1 MLRPRVPFCSAQC
14 MPAHPEGPHLGSL
27 RRLVVGTTSKASC
40 KLHLESASSVGPQVC
55 LVASPGGKKQEGS
68 SLSPKVRCSEGA
80 VTFFVAKEQV
90 GSLLVSSKVA
100 RHHLECHSVLF
111 TVEREQSCATW
122 EPLDHRVVLYTLEQ

>member
-1 MLRPRVPFCSAQC
+1 
-14 MPAHPEGPHLGSL
+14 LGGRGRGRWISEF
-27 RRLVVGTTSKASC
+27 KAS
-40 KLHLESASSVGPQVC
+40 LVYRVSSKTARTAQRNSI
-55 LVASPGGKKQEGS
+55 LKSKNKQTKN
-68 SLSPKVRCSEGA
+68 PKTNEQK
-80 VTFFVAKEQV
+80 TNKQTNKTTTTKEQF